1 MKTTTVR
8 VEDRSRM
15 DPAKDLSVRL
25 GDLLRVLDKAADR
38 FVIPCQG
45 MLALGKGGCPD
56 CRDTLELKSE
66 LLKMASILWA
76 EVQEKTKTGMPFG
89 AKSKIEAKTEAKNR
103 NRIK

>member
-15 DPAKDLSVRL
+15 DPAKVLSVRL
-25 GDLLRVLDKAADR
+25 EDLLRVLDKAADH

-56 CRDTLELKSE
+56 CRDALELKSE
-66 LLKMASILWA
+66 LLKMASILRA
-76 EVQEKTKTGMPFG
+76 EAQEKMKTGMPFG